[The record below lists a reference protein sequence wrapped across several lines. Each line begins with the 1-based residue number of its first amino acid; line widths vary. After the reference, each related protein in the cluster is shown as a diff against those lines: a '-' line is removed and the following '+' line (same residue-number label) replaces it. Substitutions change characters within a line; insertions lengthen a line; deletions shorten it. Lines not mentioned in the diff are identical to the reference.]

1 MRVSASL
8 LSSDLLNLE
17 REIKTLET
25 AGVDAVHIDIMDG
38 HFVPNIAF
46 GIDIVKFIG
55 KVSSLPITVH
65 LMVEHPEQFVDV
77 ISYSNVDYLIVHSEG
92 NRNIEETL
100 ESIKDKGISA
110 GLALNP
116 QTPVSSVRRF
126 FDLADM
132 FLVMGVYPGFGGQA
146 LIPSTVEKIRQIK
159 SIKNDA
165 IVGIDGGINES
176 SVSFVNKEK
185 PDILVVGSYLFDS
198 DRDDR
203 LAGIKEKLKVLCK
216 TEE

>member
-65 LMVEHPEQFVDV
+65 LMVEYPEQFVDV

-126 FDLADM
+126 FDLVDM

-159 SIKNDA
+159 SIKKDA

-185 PDILVVGSYLFDS
+185 PDILVVGSYLFDN

>member
-8 LSSDLLNLE
+8 LSSDLLNLK

-77 ISYSNVDYLIVHSEG
+77 ISYSNVDYLVVHSEG
-92 NRNIEETL
+92 NRDIEETL

-126 FDLADM
+126 FDLVDM

-159 SIKNDA
+159 SIKKDA

-185 PDILVVGSYLFDS
+185 PDILVVGSYLFDN